1 MNCYSKT
8 DIGYIRAENQDRVCI
23 LDLGEG
29 AFAAIVCDG
38 MGGENAGSEASSN
51 AIRVL
56 SDIISRGYRSGAD
69 ENSIRNL
76 LISAVNTANAVI
88 YDLASS
94 NEEMSG
100 MGTTCVAA
108 IFCENNAHIINVGDS
123 RAYFIADNEI
133 TQITVDHTV
142 VMDMYINGEI
152 SKKELKT
159 HPKRNYL
166 TKALGVSNS
175 VGPDYFEIKGIE
187 NSIFLLCTDG
197 LTGVCE
203 DSDILHKLN
212 QITERQTSADEM
224 VQFALDSGSRDNVSA
239 VVIYCDNT

>member
-1 MNCYSKT
+1 MECYSKT

-29 AFAAIVCDG
+29 TFAAVVCDG
-38 MGGENAGSEASSN
+38 MGGENAGSVASSN
-51 AIRVL
+51 AVRII
-56 SDIISRGYRSGAD
+56 SDIITRGYRSGAD

-88 YDLASS
+88 YDLAGS
-94 NEEMSG
+94 NDEMSG

-108 IFCENNAHIINVGDS
+108 VFCENNAHIINVGDS
-123 RAYFIADNEI
+123 RAYFIADDEI

-142 VMDMYINGEI
+142 VMDMYTRGEI
-152 SKKELKT
+152 RKEELKT

-166 TKALGVSNS
+166 TKALGVSGS

-203 DSDILHKLN
+203 DQDILHKLN
-212 QITERQTSADEM
+212 QITERKTSADEL

-239 VVIYCDNT
+239 IVIYCENA

>member
-1 MNCYSKT
+1 MECYAKT

-23 LDLGEG
+23 LDLGKG
-29 AFAAIVCDG
+29 TFAAIVCDG

-51 AIRVL
+51 AIRVI
-56 SDIISRGYRSGAD
+56 SDIITRGYRSGAD

-88 YDLASS
+88 YDLACAH
-94 NEEMSG
+94 EEMSG

-123 RAYFIADNEI
+123 RAYFIADDEI

-142 VMDMYINGEI
+142 VMDMYNRGEI
-152 SKKELKT
+152 RKEELKT

-166 TKALGVSNS
+166 TKALGVNGS

-203 DSDILHKLN
+203 DSDILHRLN
-212 QITERQTSADEM
+212 QISERQTSADEL
-224 VQFALDSGSRDNVSA
+224 VQYALDSGSRDNVSA
-239 VVIYCDNT
+239 IVVYCEKA